1 MSGLKVVDPA
11 AQAEFTRRV
20 RILFPRSHQW
30 EEHYVEHEMA
40 HVRHLLVPGLCPV
53 EGARALEFGCNI
65 GATAVVLAHLGAQVT
80 AADVEPEFLELAEL
94 NARRY
99 GLSGR
104 IRFEHIVPGGR
115 LPLLDGSV
123 GVITCNSVLEY
134 VPHTQLRAALRELD
148 RVLEPAG
155 RLLVFGTSN
164 RLWPREMHS
173 RRWLTNYLPRWL
185 DSRLRAPIQRGVWP
199 WQLRLAFPSYRDVL
213 AGEGSAAYLRAK
225 RRMGLRGPKR
235 VALELL
241 SGVMG
246 MTGLSPGLLAPNIT
260 LLLEKPR

>member
-1 MSGLKVVDPA
+1 MSSLQIVDPVA
-11 AQAEFTRRV
+11 EAEFTRRL

-30 EEHYVEHEMA
+30 EERYVEHEMA

-53 EGARALEFGCNI
+53 EGARVLEFGCNI

-80 AADVEPEFLELAEL
+80 AVDIDGDLLEIAAL

-99 GLSGR
+99 GLGER
-104 IRFEHIVPGGR
+104 IHFERLVSGGR
-115 LPLLDGSV
+115 LPLLDDAVS
-123 GVITCNSVLEY
+123 VITCNSVLEY
-134 VPHTQLRAALRELD
+134 VPHAQLRAVLRELD
-148 RVLEPAG
+148 RVLEPGG

-164 RLWPREMHS
+164 RLWPREVHS
-173 RRWLTNYLPRWL
+173 QRWLTNYLPRWL
-185 DSRLRAPIQRGVWP
+185 DSWLGARIQRGVWP
-199 WQLRLAFPSYRDVL
+199 WQLRRGFPCYRDVL
-213 AGEGSAAYLRAK
+213 AGDGSTAYLRAK

-235 VALELL
+235 VALEVL

-246 MTGLSPGLLAPNIT
+246 TTGLSAGLLAPNIT